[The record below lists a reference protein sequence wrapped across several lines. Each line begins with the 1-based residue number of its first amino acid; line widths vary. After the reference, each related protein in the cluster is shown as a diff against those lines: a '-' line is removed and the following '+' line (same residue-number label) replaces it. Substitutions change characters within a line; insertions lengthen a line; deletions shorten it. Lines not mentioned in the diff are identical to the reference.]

1 MYYLV
6 NKSVKILKKMRRPSL
21 PKEKQ
26 LEMPA
31 PMIKDVSDDHEID
44 VQQLS
49 GSASEVINNL
59 NEFDP
64 KSQFVIRFE
73 DTYRW

>member
-1 MYYLV
+1 
-6 NKSVKILKKMRRPSL
+6 
-21 PKEKQ
+21 
-26 LEMPA
+26 MPA

-49 GSASEVINNL
+49 GSASEVIINL